1 MKHFDVLDLAA
12 ETRDLVTQCEVT
24 GKQTLF
30 ERQGRAVAMLVSYD
44 EYLALRETIDIAN
57 DGALRGKLEAAE
69 DEVRRG
75 QVVLV
80 EDLLE

>member
-1 MKHFDVLDLAA
+1 MKRFDVLDLAA
-12 ETRDLVTQCEVT
+12 DTRELVTECEVT
-24 GKQTLF
+24 GKQTVF

-57 DGALRGKLEAAE
+57 DGALRGKLEGAE
-69 DEVRRG
+69 EEVRRG
-75 QVVLV
+75 AVLLV

>member
-1 MKHFDVLDLAA
+1 VKRFDVLDLAPD
-12 ETRDLVTQCEVT
+12 TRELVIECEVT
-24 GKQTLF
+24 GKQTVF

-57 DGALRGKLEAAE
+57 DGVLRGKLETAE

-75 QVVLV
+75 QVLLV

>member
-1 MKHFDVLDLAA
+1 VKHFDVLDLAA
-12 ETRDLVTQCEVT
+12 ETRELVTECEVT
-24 GKQTLF
+24 GKQTVF

-69 DEVRRG
+69 EEVRRG
-75 QVVLV
+75 AVLLA

>member
-1 MKHFDVLDLAA
+1 VKHFDVLDLAA

>member
-1 MKHFDVLDLAA
+1 VKHFDVLDLAP

-24 GKQTLF
+24 GKQTVF
-30 ERQGRAVAMLVSYD
+30 DRQGRAVAMLVSYD

>member
-1 MKHFDVLDLAA
+1 VKRFDVLDLAA
-12 ETRDLVTQCEVT
+12 DTRELVTECEVT
-24 GKQTLF
+24 GKQTVF

-44 EYLALRETIDIAN
+44 EYLALRETIDMAN

-69 DEVRRG
+69 EEVRRG
-75 QVVLV
+75 AVLLV